1 MTSEIRVGVLGFAH
15 GHVNA
20 YCGRWREEPAMGV
33 KVTAGWDHQ
42 ADRLKAAADS
52 YGLVPCSSE
61 KQLLARDDVDAVM
74 IASETALHAGLVEMA
89 AAAGKTVILQKPL
102 CLTTEEADRIVSA
115 VKRSGIRFTLAWQM
129 RVDPQNCEM
138 KQLLADGSFGH
149 VTMLRRR
156 HCLSTHKW
164 KDFDKTW
171 HVSAAMNRDIFADD
185 AAHAVDFMYWML
197 GKPCSVMTE
206 LGTLR
211 NPRIPNDHAIAVFRY
226 KDGAFAEIVCSF
238 AASGGE
244 NCAEI
249 QCENGIIILN
259 HGDGPSCELPW
270 PDGAI
275 QLKWRLDSEP
285 KWVASALPPVRGQWN
300 RIQALSEPLA
310 EFLHGRRPPIGTAE
324 EGRDVLRLILACY
337 DSSSQGKRI
346 SV

>member
-20 YCGRWREEPAMGV
+20 YCGRWRENPSLGV

-42 ADRLKAAADS
+42 ADRLKAAVGS
-52 YGLVPCSSE
+52 FGLLPCASE
-61 KQLLARDDVDAVM
+61 KELLARQDVDAVV
-74 IASETALHAGLVEMA
+74 IASETALHTGLVEMA
-89 AAAGKTVILQKPL
+89 AAAGKPTILQKPL
-102 CLTTEEADRIVSA
+102 CLTIGEADRIVSA
-115 VKRSGIRFTLAWQM
+115 VTRADIPFTLAWQM

-138 KQLLADGSFGH
+138 KQLVADKRFGR
-149 VTMLRRR
+149 VLMLRRR

-164 KDFDKTW
+164 KDFDKSW
-171 HVSAAMNRDIFADD
+171 HVNTAMNRDIFADD
-185 AAHAVDFMYWML
+185 AAHAVDFVYWML
-197 GKPCSVMTE
+197 GKPCSVMAE

-226 KDGAFAEIVCSF
+226 GDGTFAEVVCSF

-275 QLKWRLDSEP
+275 QLKWRLDSDA
-285 KWVASALPPVRGQWN
+285 KWTTSGLPPVISQWH

-310 EFLHGRRPPIGTAE
+310 AFLHGKRPPIGTAE
-324 EGRDVLRLILACY
+324 
-337 DSSSQGKRI
+337 
-346 SV
+346 